1 MNNKSNKCKAKEIIE
16 LKREVHTALFC
27 GPPPAEIEDL
37 RIGDSVNNEPLP
49 PETRSFLLAEIYL
62 LRVTLN
68 VIARGNEPKAAV
80 MADDALTAHVDP
92 YFPNTAD
99 DALPA
104 RIEALERLL
113 ADVHT
118 AFLASGWHPD
128 DLARR
133 VAAASRPART

>member
-1 MNNKSNKCKAKEIIE
+1 MNNKSNKCKADEIIE
-16 LKREVHTALFC
+16 LKREVHTAFFC

-37 RIGDSVNNEPLP
+37 RIGDSVKPLP

-62 LRVTLN
+62 LRAALAE
-68 VIARGNEPKAAV
+68 IASGNEPKAAV
-80 MADDALTAHVDP
+80 MADDALTAPVP
-92 YFPNTAD
+92 RTATPAD
-99 DALPA
+99 DPLRA
-104 RIEALERLL
+104 RIETLERLL